1 MAKPE
6 TLTGLFES
14 FRQFGERPALIQV
27 GGVRRKAMG
36 YDRLYDR
43 SRRMA
48 SLLAGMGVSR
58 GDRVALWSPNSAWWA
73 VAFWGVILRG
83 AVVVPIDFSSDA
95 ARAAGILSHS
105 GAATLIMSALKV
117 DRPAG
122 CNTLLIEELAWRLD
136 GIDPQSEVVQVRPE
150 DTAELIYTSGTT
162 GEPKGV
168 ILSHRN
174 LLANLAQVHQHLPVV
189 NSAFRFLSLL
199 PLSHMFEQMAGFLVP
214 LSCGASVVYLATL
227 KPSAIMAAFA
237 EEDIRAV
244 VAVPRLLWLLRNS
257 AGAELAANCLD
268 GIFERLRRLGQG
280 RSRTFRKR
288 IFFPLQRKF
297 GRNFELFVS
306 GGAALDAE
314 VFNFWNDLGFRVLEG
329 YGLTECSP
337 VLAANTIERQ
347 QAGAV
352 GPPLPGVEL
361 RICGGEVQARGDNIF
376 SGYYLN
382 PRATDDAFSA
392 DGWFRS
398 GDAGELDGNGWLR
411 LKGRFKEMIVTASG
425 INVFP
430 DELEAVLT
438 RLAGVR
444 DACVI
449 GLDRGQGEEVHA
461 VVIPDESGR
470 PVAEIVAEAN
480 GRLDTL
486 QRITGFSVWPE
497 AEFPR
502 TTTLKVR
509 KFIVRER
516 LAVSRPAETALS
528 GDRLKELIAIATSC
542 DLAEVGE
549 ESFLVSGLGLTSIGR
564 LELVSAIEREFRL
577 DLDESLIGPQTTV
590 AALREIVRKRE
601 KLTLNDHY
609 RFWCNAPVVR
619 MVRRL
624 ADTLLH
630 FPLIRLFYRVEV
642 QGLEHLE
649 SLDGPVMFVSNHV
662 SYLDQPSIMRALPS
676 KWRYRTATAAWA
688 EFFFL
693 NFNSGIQKLWKRLAF
708 EYCSWAVNIFPL
720 PQISGF
726 RRALLFMGRLVDN
739 GVSVLVFPEGE
750 RTQDGR
756 MLPFRHGLGIM
767 AAELE
772 VPLVPLRIK
781 GLDQVLPRG
790 ASWPKRGRV
799 TIVIGAPL
807 RFKGERPEEIVR
819 VMRQAIGEL

>member
-1 MAKPE
+1 MAKTE

-27 GGVRRKAMG
+27 GGVRRRVMG
-36 YDRLYDR
+36 YDRLYDS

-48 SLLAGMGVSR
+48 TMLAGMGVSK
-58 GDRVALWSPNSAWWA
+58 GDRVAIWAPNSAWWA

-83 AVVVPIDFSSDA
+83 AVVVPIDFSCDSS
-95 ARAAGILSHS
+95 RAAGILSHS
-105 GAATLIMSALKV
+105 GAGTLILSDLKAE
-117 DRPAG
+117 RPSG
-122 CNTLLIEELAWRLD
+122 CNTLLIEELRWRLEQVE
-136 GIDPQSEVVQVRPE
+136 PQSRPEPVRPE

-162 GEPKGV
+162 GDPKGV

-214 LSCGASVVYLATL
+214 LSCGASIVNLITL

-244 VAVPRLLWLLRNS
+244 VAVPRLLQLLKGS
-257 AGAELAANCLD
+257 VEAELAAKGLD
-268 GIFERLRRLGQG
+268 RAFAHLRAIGQG
-280 RSRTFRKR
+280 RSRSFRKR
-288 IFFPLQRKF
+288 IFFPVQRKF
-297 GRNFELFVS
+297 GGNFELFVS

-314 VFNFWNDLGFRVLEG
+314 VFNFWNDLGFMVLEG
-329 YGLTECSP
+329 YGLSECGP

-352 GPPLPGVEL
+352 GPALPGVEL
-361 RICGGEVQARGDNIF
+361 RICGGEVQARGANVF
-376 SGYYLN
+376 SGYYRN
-382 PRATDDAFSA
+382 PRATDEAFTA

-398 GDAGELDGNGWLR
+398 GDAGELDECGWLR

-430 DELEAVLT
+430 DELESVLT
-438 RLAGVR
+438 RLPGVR

-461 VVIPDESGR
+461 VVIPDDSGR

-480 GRLDTL
+480 GRLDAL

-516 LAVSRPAETALS
+516 LASSRPAETAAS

-542 DLAEVGE
+542 DLTEVGE

-609 RFWCNAPVVR
+609 RFWCNAPPVR

-630 FPLIRLFYRVEV
+630 FPLMRIFYRVEV
-642 QGLEHLE
+642 QGLENLE
-649 SLDGPVMFVSNHV
+649 SLEGPVMFVSNHV
-662 SYLDQPSIMRALPS
+662 SYLDQPSIMRALPPE
-676 KWRYRTATAAWA
+676 WRYRTATAAWA

-693 NFNSGIQKLWKRLAF
+693 NFNSGIQKTWKRLAF

-750 RTQDGR
+750 RTLDGR

-799 TIVIGAPL
+799 TIVIGSPL
-807 RFKGERPEEIVR
+807 MFKGERPDDIVR
-819 VMRQAIGEL
+819 TMRQAIGEL